1 MYKRQNRNYPI
12 GWQDESQQA
21 GAGAHPLSNP
31 ETQANAAFL
40 LAHPNVCL
48 SLIHIY
54 FSRLASETRTTG
66 PVQPMPLSA

>member
-1 MYKRQNRNYPI
+1 MAPSEFGNDFNRNYPI

-40 LAHPNVCL
+40 LAHPNVCCVVDM
-48 SLIHIY
+48 
-54 FSRLASETRTTG
+54 
-66 PVQPMPLSA
+66 PVSYTHLYRR